1 MEMLYPDRFH
11 PVMFL
16 AFRLCRKT
24 DRVRKD
30 IRESGLFQ
38 IYRTYC
44 LLGNFNIGLPSNSLP
59 VKITFLGTGTSQGVP
74 VIACECDTCTSD
86 DIHDKRLRT
95 SILVEKDETCIVID
109 AGPDFRQQ
117 MLRENVKKLDAILLT
132 HEHKDHIAGMDDVR
146 AYNYRSRDAI
156 DIYAEE
162 RVQKAVRKEYSYVF
176 AEYQYPG
183 IPKMRLN
190 LIPEYGFEV
199 GSIGVLPLRV
209 YHYRLPVYGFRIG
222 NFAYITDA
230 NYVPEE
236 TKEKIF
242 GVKYLVI
249 NALRKE
255 KHISHFSL
263 REAIDFI
270 RQISPRKA
278 FITHIGHQ
286 MGRHDE
292 VSAGL
297 PAGIM
302 LAYDGLRLVCDE

>member
-1 MEMLYPDRFH
+1 
-11 PVMFL
+11 
-16 AFRLCRKT
+16 
-24 DRVRKD
+24 
-30 IRESGLFQ
+30 
-38 IYRTYC
+38 
-44 LLGNFNIGLPSNSLP
+44 

-74 VIACECDTCTSD
+74 VIACECETCISD
-86 DIHDKRLRT
+86 DTNDKRLRT
-95 SILVEKDETCIVID
+95 SILIENDDTVIVID

-117 MLRENVKKLDAILLT
+117 MLTAKVKKLDAILLT

-146 AYNYRSRDAI
+146 AFNYKSRDAI
-156 DIYAEE
+156 DIFAEE

-190 LIPEYGFEV
+190 PIPDYGFSV
-199 GSIGVLPLRV
+199 GSLTINPLRV

-230 NYVPEE
+230 NYIPEE

-242 GVKYLVI
+242 GVKYLVV

-263 REAIDFI
+263 REAIDLI
-270 RQISPRKA
+270 MQVSPRKA
-278 FITHIGHQ
+278 FLTHISHQ
-286 MGRHDE
+286 MGRHKD
-292 VSAGL
+292 VSGVL
-297 PAGIM
+297 PPGIT
-302 LAYDGLRLVCDE
+302 LGYDGLSFRCDE